1 MEWSD
6 AYAPTMP
13 SPSREP
19 DTKSGKTAKTKD
31 AELVELGQRVRALR
45 QNAGLTQ
52 ESLADQSDLHW
63 SYVGQ
68 IERGERNLT
77 YKNLLRL
84 ARGLGVSASELTP
97 GSNRLR

>member
-1 MEWSD
+1 
-6 AYAPTMP
+6 MP
-13 SPSREP
+13 SSSREP
-19 DTKSGKTAKTKD
+19 DTKSGKSTKTKD
-31 AELVELGQRVRALR
+31 AELVELGQRVRVLR

-77 YKNLLRL
+77 YKNILKL
-84 ARGLGVSASELTP
+84 ARGLGMSPASLFDKRSEI
-97 GSNRLR
+97 